1 MMRWHAVAT
10 LMRGVLDTPEELPV
24 EGAVLADQ
32 RKAMD
37 EAADDVCAY
46 AGTIAARA
54 LEIERGKQSWWRQ
67 A

>member
-10 LMRGVLDTPEELPV
+10 LMRGVLDTPEGLPL

-37 EAADDVCAY
+37 EADDVCAY

-54 LEIERGKQSWWRQ
+54 LEIERGKQSWWRR

>member
-10 LMRGVLDTPEELPV
+10 LMRGVLDIPEELPV
-24 EGAVLADQ
+24 EEAVLADQ

-37 EAADDVCAY
+37 EADDVCSY

-54 LEIERGKQSWWRQ
+54 LEIERAKNSWWRR